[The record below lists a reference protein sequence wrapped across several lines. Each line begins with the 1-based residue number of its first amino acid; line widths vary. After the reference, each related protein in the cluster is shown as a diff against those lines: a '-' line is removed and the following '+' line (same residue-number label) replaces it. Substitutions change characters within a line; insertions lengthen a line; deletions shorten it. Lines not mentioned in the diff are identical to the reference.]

1 MSTRKEWS
9 TKEIEQLKNLVTNH
23 ESNASIAKALGR
35 NTDSISWKLKS
46 LGITRKSLLP
56 NQPLTILNP
65 TEDRSEVPPDYDKM
79 TKILQHNIF
88 KQSPLPTYSK
98 NLKEEKVVLILS
110 DMHTGMVN
118 ELYVPGKGK
127 VVTYNEQIRQAE
139 LVYLRDSVFQIH
151 HLFKHAYNMCELD
164 IMILGDMITNDRIF
178 DGQEFEID
186 RPYGLQMW
194 DTARDLTYFINE
206 MKLKFEKVNV
216 FCVVGNHGRSS
227 SDYKEEPV
235 ENNYEWT
242 LYKIIERAFSND
254 NRVSITVPNTRF
266 YSTKICGHTYYMHH
280 GDNLRGGG
288 SRNAL
293 EKAAKDILTTLIPDL
308 PSGFD
313 VYMCGHF
320 HRSEK
325 LDINEKS
332 TVLING
338 CWIPRDAYGFRM
350 FRQYSKPAQWL
361 FGVNPKRPITWHFNL
376 ELNK

>member
-1 MSTRKEWS
+1 MNKWSKEDIDRLKKMLS
-9 TKEIEQLKNLVTNH
+9 NRESNIYMAKNL
-23 ESNASIAKALGR
+23 GR
-35 NTDSISWKLKS
+35 TPDSISWKLKS
-46 LGITRKSLLP
+46 LGVTRKNTISDQL
-56 NQPLTILNP
+56 QPTSSKHVSDEEIA
-65 TEDRSEVPPDYDKM
+65 TPDYSKM
-79 TKILQHNIF
+79 IEILRQNIF

-98 NLKEEKVVLILS
+98 NLHEEKVVLILS
-110 DMHTGMVN
+110 DMHTGMLN

-127 VVTYNEQIRQAE
+127 VITYDEQIRQAE
-139 LVYLRDSVFQIH
+139 LVHLRDSVFKIH
-151 HLFKHAYNMCELD
+151 HLFKHAYNMSELN

-178 DGQEFEID
+178 EGQVFEID

-194 DTARDLTYFINE
+194 DTSRDLVHFISE
-206 MKLKFEKVNV
+206 MKSKFAKVNV

-227 SDYKEEPV
+227 SEYKEEPV

-242 LYKIIERAFSND
+242 LYKIIEKSFEGD
-254 NRVSITVPNTRF
+254 NRVQIVIPNTRF